1 MRKYLIYL
9 IGLYGLMTA
18 CSLERSNN
26 GDLDGMWYLRMVDTL
41 ETGGVTDMREL
52 QYLWNVQGKI
62 LEVRSAVIGD
72 VKDDVIFSFEHTK
85 DSLKL
90 SSPYFSD
97 RDHGD
102 IPVEDVESLS
112 RFGINELEEGYKVLE
127 LSSDDLLLQSKILRL
142 HFRKY

>member
-1 MRKYLIYL
+1 MRKYLIGL
-9 IGLYGLMTA
+9 IGLYALMTA
-18 CSLERSNN
+18 CSLEHSNN

-62 LEVRSAVIGD
+62 LEVRTAVLGD
-72 VKDDVIFSFEHTK
+72 VTNDVIFSFEHTK

-102 IPVEDVESLS
+102 IPLEDVESLR
-112 RFGINELEEGYKVLE
+112 RFGINE
-127 LSSDDLLLQSKILRL
+127 
-142 HFRKY
+142 